1 MFKFVMTSVLNAYRK
16 FEYFVSELLG
26 TNQPPRLG
34 YFNGRKPVP
43 VRIKSYQ
50 RKPLSTLR

>member
-1 MFKFVMTSVLNAYRK
+1 MFKFVMKSVLNAYRK

-50 RKPLSTLR
+50 RSYYRR